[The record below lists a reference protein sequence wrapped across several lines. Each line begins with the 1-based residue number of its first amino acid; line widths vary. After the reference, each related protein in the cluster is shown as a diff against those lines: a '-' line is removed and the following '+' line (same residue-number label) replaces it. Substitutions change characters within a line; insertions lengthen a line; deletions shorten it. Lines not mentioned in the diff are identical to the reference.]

1 MPSMFS
7 VSFEK
12 IYSLLH
18 KRKAYHS
25 EIKTNIVNDKLW
37 RENRKRKKKKLAT
50 EILGLVVFQNLRI
63 LLIYGFWDIGKQTG
77 QGRWQQELGL
87 KYH

>member
-25 EIKTNIVNDKLW
+25 EIKTNIINDKLW

-63 LLIYGFWDIGKQTG
+63 LLIYGFLDIEKQTG
-77 QGRWQQELGL
+77 QGR
-87 KYH
+87 